1 MVRGHQGC
9 TLIDLKTRMQAEHGS
24 PWKQTENTVARL
36 YRLGLL
42 QNRSTL
48 GHIPCICT
56 PGCKS
61 LPAQVTPNLRSV
73 LAQQATTEKRLKA
86 KAAKA
91 AALAASAPR
100 QQATQPEPNRTTGHL
115 SKGSAAQLC
124 APRVANAR
132 DLVEHIICLLLTLG
146 EDERLDAEQVATRL
160 GIPVEVTAVRDALS
174 KMSYHGKVRS
184 RYNAERTRLLYSIDP
199 RTAELLR
206 QKAQQA
212 TQPARRQTSHRH
224 SARRGHGGQ
233 RGRRRRRYQARP
245 VQPRRAAMRPGRCK
259 SIPALPQSAQ
269 RPARGL
275 RRNSRHVYRRS
286 RAYCAH
292 TTTAEAM
299 NTEPTKQILDACCG
313 GRMMWF
319 DRQNPS
325 VVFGDQ
331 RSAQITVTDNSRGN
345 KSGTRT
351 ININPDVLFDF
362 RALPFDDGA
371 FKLVAFDPPHLVQ
384 AGPRSWLA
392 AKYGKLSENWRDDLR
407 QGFAECFRVLASDGV
422 LVFKWARTGLFL

>member
-1 MVRGHQGC
+1 MSHTKPPANATHQELVLHMVRGHQGC

-61 LPAQVTPNLRSV
+61 LPAQVTPDPRAV
-73 LAQQATTEKRLKA
+73 LAKQAATEKRLA
-86 KAAKA
+86 VAASKAAYKA
-91 AALAASAPR
+91 AIAETKKVEPR
-100 QQATQPEPNRTTGHL
+100 KNPHNLHC
-115 SKGSAAQLC
+115 KGIKSLN

-212 TQPARRQTSHRH
+212 TSQPAAKQATGTAQGAATGGKDDEDEGGIKPGQYNPAALKCDRADAKAFLHCPSLRN
-224 SARRGHGGQ
+224 GQ
-233 RGRRRRRYQARP
+233 RVAYAGIQGMCTG
-245 VQPRRAAMRPGRCK
+245 AAGP
-259 SIPALPQSAQ
+259 I
-269 RPARGL
+269 
-275 RRNSRHVYRRS
+275 
-286 RAYCAH
+286 AH
-292 TTTAEAM
+292 T
-299 NTEPTKQILDACCG
+299 PPRLKQ
-313 GRMMWF
+313 
-319 DRQNPS
+319 
-325 VVFGDQ
+325 
-331 RSAQITVTDNSRGN
+331 
-345 KSGTRT
+345 
-351 ININPDVLFDF
+351 
-362 RALPFDDGA
+362 
-371 FKLVAFDPPHLVQ
+371 
-384 AGPRSWLA
+384 
-392 AKYGKLSENWRDDLR
+392 
-407 QGFAECFRVLASDGV
+407 
-422 LVFKWARTGLFL
+422 

>member
-1 MVRGHQGC
+1 MSHTKPPANATHQELVLHMVRGHQGC

-61 LPAQVTPNLRSV
+61 LPAQVTPNPRSV

-115 SKGSAAQLC
+115 SKGSAGHLC
-124 APRVANAR
+124 APRMANAR
-132 DLVEHIICLLLTLG
+132 DLVEHIIRLLLTLG
-146 EDERLDAEQVATRL
+146 DDEHLDAEQVATRL
-160 GIPVEVTAVRDALS
+160 GIPVEVTAVRNALS
-174 KMSYHGKVRS
+174 QMSYHGKVRS

-212 TQPARRQTSHRH
+212 TSQPAAKQATGTAQGEATGGKDDEDEGGIKPGQYNPAALQCDRADAKAFLHCPSLRN
-224 SARRGHGGQ
+224 GQ
-233 RGRRRRRYQARP
+233 RVAYAGIQGMCTG
-245 VQPRRAAMRPGRCK
+245 AAGP
-259 SIPALPQSAQ
+259 I
-269 RPARGL
+269 
-275 RRNSRHVYRRS
+275 
-286 RAYCAH
+286 AH
-292 TTTAEAM
+292 T
-299 NTEPTKQILDACCG
+299 PPRLKQ
-313 GRMMWF
+313 
-319 DRQNPS
+319 
-325 VVFGDQ
+325 
-331 RSAQITVTDNSRGN
+331 
-345 KSGTRT
+345 
-351 ININPDVLFDF
+351 
-362 RALPFDDGA
+362 
-371 FKLVAFDPPHLVQ
+371 
-384 AGPRSWLA
+384 
-392 AKYGKLSENWRDDLR
+392 
-407 QGFAECFRVLASDGV
+407 
-422 LVFKWARTGLFL
+422 